1 MDSFNSGLNSWMFF
15 PSQPG
20 LSLLLLFILG
30 MAGLYMM
37 RSSMHRVITQLMGM
51 VYSMF
56 RIASRSMG
64 QAAHR
69 LKSRN
74 RDVLLQ
80 LGKEQV
86 EGKIER
92 EFFRVNTMVERDLGK
107 YPALQRLMSDQISQ
121 IDDDY
126 KKSGQVLPPPPEWV
140 EAVEAVAKLKVN
152 HKSNPLTANILGSIH
167 DASEKHQKQV
177 TAEFR
182 QSVAQRHR
190 LLQGMRPYWRRL
202 SNTMEETGKTV
213 RRLIDRSKEI
223 DNHMDHYEEILNKS
237 KSAERSLKSSAS
249 IYFSWSLLAVLVAI
263 GGVIINFNLIALP
276 MSEMVGATARIGSF
290 KVSEFAAMVIILVEI
305 FLGIFLM
312 EALRFTHMFP
322 VIGALDDKLRIRMA
336 WISFSFLLTLAGV
349 EAALAFMRDH
359 IAADLSALRH
369 SLTAGGVEKVV
380 EVTGMNKW
388 IPMLGQMVLGF
399 ILPFALAFVA
409 IPLESLGHSARVV
422 LGELLAIFLQG
433 SAMAL
438 RSVAIGFRHAGDW
451 LTQVYDV
458 FIFLPLWIERMI
470 KRPSHEDK
478 MEQQS
483 SKNGDGM
490 SPIELTETKL
500 EVGEVTK

>member
-1 MDSFNSGLNSWMFF
+1 MESLNSNLKEWMFF
-15 PSQPG
+15 PDQPG
-20 LSLLLLFILG
+20 VSMLILVVLL

-37 RSSMHRVITQLMGM
+37 RPSIHYVITQLMGM
-51 VYSMF
+51 IYSMF
-56 RIASRSMG
+56 RIASRSLG
-64 QAAHR
+64 QGAKK
-69 LKSRN
+69 LKERN

-80 LGKEQV
+80 LGKEEV

-107 YPALQRLMSDQISQ
+107 YPALQRLMSDQIAH

-152 HKSNPLTANILGSIH
+152 HKSNPLTANILASIH
-167 DASEKHQKQV
+167 NASEKHQKQV
-177 TAEFR
+177 TSEFR

-202 SNTMEETGKTV
+202 SNTIEETGKTV

-223 DNHMDHYEEILNKS
+223 DKHMEKYEAILSGS
-237 KSAERSLKSSAS
+237 KSAERSLKSSAT
-249 IYFSWSLLAVLVAI
+249 IQFSYSLLAVLVAI

-276 MSEMVGATARIGSF
+276 MSEMVGATARIGAF
-290 KVSEFAAMVIILVEI
+290 KVSEFAALVIILVEI
-305 FLGIFLM
+305 FLGIFMM

-322 VIGALDDKLRIRMA
+322 VIGALDDKMRIRLAMV
-336 WISFSFLLTLAGV
+336 SFSFLLTLACV

-369 SLTAGGVEKVV
+369 SLTAGGVTQVV
-380 EVTGMNKW
+380 EVTGINKW

-399 ILPFALAFVA
+399 ILPFALTLVA
-409 IPLESLGHSARVV
+409 IPLESLGHSARIVF
-422 LGELLAIFLQG
+422 GELLVLIFQG

-438 RSVAIGFRHAGDW
+438 RSVGVGFRHAGQW
-451 LTQVYDV
+451 LTHVYDV
-458 FIFLPLWIERMI
+458 FIFLPLWIERMV
-470 KRPSHEDK
+470 KTQRMVK
-478 MEQQS
+478 EQPQ
-483 SKNGDGM
+483 
-490 SPIELTETKL
+490 IELTETKQL
-500 EVGEVTK
+500 AVGEVAK

>member
-1 MDSFNSGLNSWMFF
+1 MESLNSNLKEWMFF
-15 PSQPG
+15 PDQPG
-20 LSLLLLFILG
+20 VSMLILVILL

-37 RSSMHRVITQLMGM
+37 RPSIHYVITQLMGM
-51 VYSMF
+51 IYSMF
-56 RIASRSMG
+56 RIASRSLG
-64 QAAHR
+64 QGAKK
-69 LKSRN
+69 LKERN

-80 LGKEQV
+80 LGKEEV

-107 YPALQRLMSDQISQ
+107 YPALQRLMSDQIAH

-152 HKSNPLTANILGSIH
+152 HKSNPLTANILASIH
-167 DASEKHQKQV
+167 NASEKHQKQV
-177 TAEFR
+177 TSEFR

-202 SNTMEETGKTV
+202 SNTIEETGKTV

-223 DNHMDHYEEILNKS
+223 DKHMEKYEAILSGS
-237 KSAERSLKSSAS
+237 KSAERSLKSSAT
-249 IYFSWSLLAVLVAI
+249 IQFSYSLLAVLVAI

-276 MSEMVGATARIGSF
+276 MSEMVGATARIGAF
-290 KVSEFAAMVIILVEI
+290 KVSEFAALVIILVEI
-305 FLGIFLM
+305 FLGIFMM

-336 WISFSFLLTLAGV
+336 LVSFSFLLTLACV

-369 SLTAGGVEKVV
+369 SLTAGGVTQVV
-380 EVTGMNKW
+380 EVTGINKW

-399 ILPFALAFVA
+399 ILPFALTLVA
-409 IPLESLGHSARVV
+409 IPLESLGHSARIVF
-422 LGELLAIFLQG
+422 GELLVLIFQG

-438 RSVAIGFRHAGDW
+438 RSVGVGFRHAGQW
-451 LTQVYDV
+451 LTHVYDV
-458 FIFLPLWIERMI
+458 FIFLPLWIERMV
-470 KRPSHEDK
+470 KTQRMVK
-478 MEQQS
+478 EQPQ
-483 SKNGDGM
+483 
-490 SPIELTETKL
+490 IELTETKQL
-500 EVGEVTK
+500 AVGEVAK

>member
-1 MDSFNSGLNSWMFF
+1 MESLNSNLKEWMFF
-15 PSQPG
+15 PDQPG
-20 LSLLLLFILG
+20 VSMLILVILL

-37 RSSMHRVITQLMGM
+37 RPSIHYVITQLMGM
-51 VYSMF
+51 IYSMF
-56 RIASRSMG
+56 RIASRSLG
-64 QAAHR
+64 QGAKK
-69 LKSRN
+69 LKERN

-80 LGKEQV
+80 LGKEEV

-107 YPALQRLMSDQISQ
+107 YPALQRLMSDQIAH

-126 KKSGQVLPPPPEWV
+126 KKSSQVLPPPPEWV

-152 HKSNPLTANILGSIH
+152 HKSNPLTANILASIH
-167 DASEKHQKQV
+167 NASEKHQKQV
-177 TAEFR
+177 TSEFR

-202 SNTMEETGKTV
+202 SNTIEETGKTV

-223 DNHMDHYEEILNKS
+223 DKHMEKYEAILSGS
-237 KSAERSLKSSAS
+237 KSAERSLKSSAT
-249 IYFSWSLLAVLVAI
+249 IQFSYSLLAVLVAI

-276 MSEMVGATARIGSF
+276 MSEMVGATARIGAF
-290 KVSEFAAMVIILVEI
+290 KVSEFAALVIILVEI
-305 FLGIFLM
+305 FLGIFMM

-336 WISFSFLLTLAGV
+336 LVSFSFLLTLACV

-369 SLTAGGVEKVV
+369 SLTAGGVTQVV
-380 EVTGMNKW
+380 EVTGINKW

-399 ILPFALAFVA
+399 ILPFALTLVA
-409 IPLESLGHSARVV
+409 IPLESLGHSARIVF
-422 LGELLAIFLQG
+422 GELLVLIFQG

-438 RSVAIGFRHAGDW
+438 RSVGVGFRHAGQW
-451 LTQVYDV
+451 LTHVYDV
-458 FIFLPLWIERMI
+458 FIFLPLWIERMV
-470 KRPSHEDK
+470 KTQRMVK
-478 MEQQS
+478 EQPQ
-483 SKNGDGM
+483 
-490 SPIELTETKL
+490 IELTETKQL
-500 EVGEVTK
+500 AVGEVAK

>member
-1 MDSFNSGLNSWMFF
+1 MESLNSNLKEWMFF
-15 PSQPG
+15 PDQPG
-20 LSLLLLFILG
+20 VSMLILVVLL

-37 RSSMHRVITQLMGM
+37 RPSIHYVITQLMGM
-51 VYSMF
+51 IYSMF
-56 RIASRSMG
+56 RIASRSLG
-64 QAAHR
+64 QGAKK
-69 LKSRN
+69 LKERN

-80 LGKEQV
+80 LGKEEV

-107 YPALQRLMSDQISQ
+107 YPALQRLMSDQIAH

-152 HKSNPLTANILGSIH
+152 HKSNPLTANILASIH
-167 DASEKHQKQV
+167 NASEKHQKQV
-177 TAEFR
+177 TSEFR

-202 SNTMEETGKTV
+202 SNTIEETGKTV

-223 DNHMDHYEEILNKS
+223 DKHMEKYEAILSGS
-237 KSAERSLKSSAS
+237 KSAERSLKSSAT
-249 IYFSWSLLAVLVAI
+249 IQFSYSLLAVLVAI

-276 MSEMVGATARIGSF
+276 MSEMVGATARIGAF
-290 KVSEFAAMVIILVEI
+290 KVSEFAALVIILVEI
-305 FLGIFLM
+305 FLGIFMM

-336 WISFSFLLTLAGV
+336 LVSFSFLLTLACV

-369 SLTAGGVEKVV
+369 SLTAGGVTQVV
-380 EVTGMNKW
+380 EVTGINKW

-399 ILPFALAFVA
+399 ILPFALTLVA
-409 IPLESLGHSARVV
+409 IPLESLGHSARIVF
-422 LGELLAIFLQG
+422 GELLVLIFQG

-438 RSVAIGFRHAGDW
+438 RSVGVGFRHAGQW
-451 LTQVYDV
+451 LTHVYDV
-458 FIFLPLWIERMI
+458 FIFLPLWIERMV
-470 KRPSHEDK
+470 KTQRMVK
-478 MEQQS
+478 EQPQ
-483 SKNGDGM
+483 
-490 SPIELTETKL
+490 IELTETKQL
-500 EVGEVTK
+500 AVGEVAK

>member
-1 MDSFNSGLNSWMFF
+1 MESMNSSLKEWMFF
-15 PSQPG
+15 PNQPG
-20 LSLLLLFILG
+20 VSLLILVILL

-37 RSSMHRVITQLMGM
+37 RSSIHYVITQLMGM
-51 VYSMF
+51 IYSMF
-56 RIASRSMG
+56 RIASRSLG
-64 QAAHR
+64 QGAKK
-69 LKSRN
+69 LKERN

-80 LGKEQV
+80 LGKEEV

-107 YPALQRLMSDQISQ
+107 YPALQRLMSDQISN

-140 EAVEAVAKLKVN
+140 DAVEAVAKLKIN
-152 HKSNPLTANILGSIH
+152 HKSNPLTANILASIH

-177 TAEFR
+177 IGEFR

-202 SNTMEETGKTV
+202 SNTIEETGKTV

-223 DNHMDHYEEILNKS
+223 DKHMEKYEEILSGS
-237 KSAERSLKSSAS
+237 KSAERSLKSSAT
-249 IYFSWSLLAVLVAI
+249 IQFSYSLVAVMVAI

-276 MSEMVGATARIGSF
+276 MSEMVGATARIGAF
-290 KVSEFAAMVIILVEI
+290 KVSEFAALVIILVEI
-305 FLGIFLM
+305 FLGIFMM

-336 WISFSFLLTLAGV
+336 MVSFSFLLTLACV

-369 SLTAGGVEKVV
+369 SLTAGGVAQVV
-380 EVTGMNKW
+380 EVTGINKW

-399 ILPFALAFVA
+399 ILPFALTLVA
-409 IPLESLGHSARVV
+409 IPLESLMHSARIVI
-422 LGELLAIFLQG
+422 GELLVLIFQG

-438 RSVAIGFRHAGDW
+438 RSVGIGFRYAGQW
-451 LTQVYDV
+451 LTHVYDV
-458 FIFLPLWIERMI
+458 FIFLPLWIERMV
-470 KRPSHEDK
+470 KRQPGQS
-478 MEQQS
+478 MEKGS
-483 SKNGDGM
+483 RIGM
-490 SPIELTETKL
+490 TETQL
-500 EVGEVTK
+500 EAGEVTK

>member
-1 MDSFNSGLNSWMFF
+1 MESLNSNLKEWMFF
-15 PSQPG
+15 PDQPG
-20 LSLLLLFILG
+20 VSMLILVILV

-37 RSSMHRVITQLMGM
+37 RPSIHYVITQLMGM
-51 VYSMF
+51 IYSMF
-56 RIASRSMG
+56 RIASRSLG
-64 QAAHR
+64 QGAKK
-69 LKSRN
+69 LKERN

-80 LGKEQV
+80 LGKEEV

-92 EFFRVNTMVERDLGK
+92 EFFRVNTMLERDLGK
-107 YPALQRLMSDQISQ
+107 YPALQRLMSDQIAH

-152 HKSNPLTANILGSIH
+152 HKSNPLTANILASIH
-167 DASEKHQKQV
+167 NASEKHQKQV
-177 TAEFR
+177 TSEFR

-202 SNTMEETGKTV
+202 SNTIEETGKTV

-223 DNHMDHYEEILNKS
+223 DKHMEKYEAILSGS
-237 KSAERSLKSSAS
+237 KSAERSLKSSAT
-249 IYFSWSLLAVLVAI
+249 IQFSYSLLAVLVAI

-276 MSEMVGATARIGSF
+276 MSEMVGATARIGAF
-290 KVSEFAAMVIILVEI
+290 KVSEFAALVIILVEI
-305 FLGIFLM
+305 FLGIFMM

-336 WISFSFLLTLAGV
+336 LVSFTFLLTLACV

-369 SLTAGGVEKVV
+369 SLTAGGVTQVV
-380 EVTGMNKW
+380 EVTGINKW

-399 ILPFALAFVA
+399 ILPFALTLVA
-409 IPLESLGHSARVV
+409 IPLESLGHSARIVF
-422 LGELLAIFLQG
+422 GELLVLIFQG

-438 RSVAIGFRHAGDW
+438 RSVGVGFRHAGQW
-451 LTQVYDV
+451 LTHVYDV
-458 FIFLPLWIERMI
+458 FIFLPLWIERMV
-470 KRPSHEDK
+470 KTQRMVK
-478 MEQQS
+478 EQPQ
-483 SKNGDGM
+483 
-490 SPIELTETKL
+490 IELTETKQL
-500 EVGEVTK
+500 AVGEVAK

>member
-1 MDSFNSGLNSWMFF
+1 MESLNSNLKEWMFF
-15 PSQPG
+15 PDQPG
-20 LSLLLLFILG
+20 VSMLILVVLL

-37 RSSMHRVITQLMGM
+37 RPSIHYVITQLMGM
-51 VYSMF
+51 IYSMF
-56 RIASRSMG
+56 RIASRSLG
-64 QAAHR
+64 QGAKK
-69 LKSRN
+69 LKERN

-80 LGKEQV
+80 LGKEEV

-107 YPALQRLMSDQISQ
+107 YPALQRLMSDQIAH

-126 KKSGQVLPPPPEWV
+126 KKSSQVLPPPPEWV

-152 HKSNPLTANILGSIH
+152 HKSNPLTANILASIH
-167 DASEKHQKQV
+167 NASEKHQKQV
-177 TAEFR
+177 TSEFR

-202 SNTMEETGKTV
+202 SNTIEETGKTV

-223 DNHMDHYEEILNKS
+223 DKHMEKYEAILSGS
-237 KSAERSLKSSAS
+237 KSAERSLKSSAT
-249 IYFSWSLLAVLVAI
+249 IQFSYSLLAVLVAI

-276 MSEMVGATARIGSF
+276 MSEMVGATARIGAF
-290 KVSEFAAMVIILVEI
+290 KVSEFAALVIILVEI
-305 FLGIFLM
+305 FLGIFMM

-336 WISFSFLLTLAGV
+336 LVSFSFLLTLACV

-369 SLTAGGVEKVV
+369 SLTAGGVTQVV
-380 EVTGMNKW
+380 EVTGINKW

-399 ILPFALAFVA
+399 ILPFALTLVA
-409 IPLESLGHSARVV
+409 IPLESLGHSARIVF
-422 LGELLAIFLQG
+422 GELLVLIFQG

-438 RSVAIGFRHAGDW
+438 RSVGVGFRHAGQW
-451 LTQVYDV
+451 LTHVYDV
-458 FIFLPLWIERMI
+458 FIFLPLWIERMV
-470 KRPSHEDK
+470 KTQRMVK
-478 MEQQS
+478 EQPQ
-483 SKNGDGM
+483 
-490 SPIELTETKL
+490 IELTETKQL
-500 EVGEVTK
+500 AVGEVAK